1 MNKPE
6 YDDEFLNLPIDA
18 TEKIKINTGKT
29 TYSFTQDWVENE
41 ALKDVLVGLIADDL
55 NKQL

>member
-1 MNKPE
+1 MNTPE
-6 YDDEFLNLPIDA
+6 FDNELKNASIDPS
-18 TEKIKINTGKT
+18 EKIKINTGRT